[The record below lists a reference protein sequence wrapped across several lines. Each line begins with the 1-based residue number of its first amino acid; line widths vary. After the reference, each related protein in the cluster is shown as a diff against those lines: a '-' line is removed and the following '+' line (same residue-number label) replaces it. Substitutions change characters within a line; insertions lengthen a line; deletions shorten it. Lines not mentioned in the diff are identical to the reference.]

1 MNDNPKKPV
10 DGTPTTESTD
20 EVAGP
25 TASNEDLARAA
36 VDETS
41 EHLGS
46 DIVLLNTR
54 GISSFAD
61 FFVIVSGETDRHIES
76 MADDISRRVRAMGVH
91 ITHREGSGRGGWV
104 LLDFTGF
111 VVHLFTREQRERY
124 GLEQLWS
131 RATEIVRVQ

>member
-1 MNDNPKKPV
+1 MEDSPEKSAV
-10 DGTPTTESTD
+10 TEL
-20 EVAGP
+20 AA
-25 TASNEDLARAA
+25 ASNEDLARAA
-36 VDETS
+36 VDEAS

-46 DIVLLNTR
+46 DVVLLDTQ
-54 GISSFAD
+54 GVSSFAD
-61 FFVIVSGETDRHIES
+61 FFVILSGETDRHIES
-76 MADDISRRVRAMGVH
+76 MADDIGRRVRGMGVH
-91 ITHREGSGRGGWV
+91 IAHREGSGRGGWV

>member
-1 MNDNPKKPV
+1 MEDTANTTDPV
-10 DGTPTTESTD
+10 
-20 EVAGP
+20 
-25 TASNEDLARAA
+25 SNEELARAA
-36 VDETS
+36 VDEAS
-41 EHLGS
+41 EKIGS
-46 DIVLLNTR
+46 DIVLLDTQ

-76 MADDISRRVRAMGVH
+76 MAEDISRRVRSMGVH
-91 ITHREGSGRGGWV
+91 VTHKEGSGRGGWV

>member
-1 MNDNPKKPV
+1 MEDTPKKPV
-10 DGTPTTESTD
+10 AATPD
-20 EVAGP
+20 AAAQIA
-25 TASNEDLARAA
+25 ASNEDLARAA
-36 VDETS
+36 VDEAS

-46 DIVLLNTR
+46 DVVLLDTQ
-54 GISSFAD
+54 GVSSFAD
-61 FFVIVSGETDRHIES
+61 YFVIVSGETDRHIES
-76 MADDISRRVRAMGVH
+76 MANDISRRVREMGVH

-104 LLDFTGF
+104 LLDFNGF

>member
-20 EVAGP
+20 EVVGP

-46 DIVLLNTR
+46 DIVLLDTR

-61 FFVIVSGETDRHIES
+61 FFVIFSS
-76 MADDISRRVRAMGVH
+76 KSRFR
-91 ITHREGSGRGGWV
+91 
-104 LLDFTGF
+104 
-111 VVHLFTREQRERY
+111 
-124 GLEQLWS
+124 WS
-131 RATEIVRVQ
+131 FMYSRLP

>member
-1 MNDNPKKPV
+1 M
-10 DGTPTTESTD
+10 
-20 EVAGP
+20 
-25 TASNEDLARAA
+25 
-36 VDETS
+36 
-41 EHLGS
+41 
-46 DIVLLNTR
+46 
-54 GISSFAD
+54 
-61 FFVIVSGETDRHIES
+61 IVSGETDRHIES

-111 VVHLFTREQRERY
+111 VVHLFTREQRELY